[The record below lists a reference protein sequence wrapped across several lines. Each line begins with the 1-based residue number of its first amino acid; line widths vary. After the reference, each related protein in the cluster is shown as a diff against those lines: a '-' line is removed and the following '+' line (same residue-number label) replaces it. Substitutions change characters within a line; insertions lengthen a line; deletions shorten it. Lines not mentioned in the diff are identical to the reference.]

1 MTTYTIYTAKPHLRG
16 GGQNES
22 GLWTFTEDVFVGWM
36 GCSCDVFGVLIS
48 SLY

>member
-1 MTTYTIYTAKPHLRG
+1 MCVCVWGGGGG

-36 GCSCDVFGVLIS
+36 GCSCDVFVVLIN